1 MGIVYISLEY
11 MLKLKCY

>member
-1 MGIVYISLEY
+1 MGIVYIILEY